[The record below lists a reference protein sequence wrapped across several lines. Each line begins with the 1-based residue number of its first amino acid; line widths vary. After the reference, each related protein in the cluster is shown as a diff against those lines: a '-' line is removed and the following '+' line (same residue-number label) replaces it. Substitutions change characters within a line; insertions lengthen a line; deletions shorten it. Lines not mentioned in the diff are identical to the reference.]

1 MLVLKKYSPVFL
13 VNAVKKKFLTTIE
26 QSQLY
31 TQTCNTIFT
40 YVLFFLLFFTQFYT
54 LIKLLFIFVHFLL
67 SKRYTYPMVARV
79 RREFMIFR
87 LDSDGIFVKIEPPGE
102 NWQEEIGDTQI
113 GASIGLI
120 IKNNM
125 ELKISKLRVFLN
137 NNFVYF

>member
-1 MLVLKKYSPVFL
+1 
-13 VNAVKKKFLTTIE
+13 
-26 QSQLY
+26 
-31 TQTCNTIFT
+31 
-40 YVLFFLLFFTQFYT
+40 
-54 LIKLLFIFVHFLL
+54 
-67 SKRYTYPMVARV
+67 MVARV

-113 GASIGLI
+113 GASIGLM

-137 NNFVYF
+137 NNFVYYKGIL